1 MQQKFRNSFYVM
13 GVWLIP
19 VLFILFEATI
29 FLSKANWKSDYVW
42 YSVTFWLVRAAL
54 SPVIIFYTLKFW
66 VDLKK
71 WFRLFLVHLGGFT
84 LFSILFWAGSYLI
97 LNKILHRSE
106 FFGVDRTS
114 TSMGVFGMIVDNS
127 ISTNT
132 IVYVS
137 TVVFCYVWEYFRQ
150 NVIIN
155 KRAVEL
161 EKSLL
166 TSRLELLK
174 GQLNTHFLFNTLHTI
189 SSLVVRKQNEEA
201 NKMLVRL
208 SELLRFALK
217 ENKEQLIPLQR
228 ELELLQLYL
237 EIQQMRYSERLQ
249 VNVTADA
256 SVQNSM
262 VPSMLLQ
269 PLVENALKYAVEPYS
284 DTGIIDI
291 VIIAKNGNMNFSIRD
306 NGKKDFKTIDFNNG
320 VGLAN
325 TRERL
330 QNLFPGQHKFS
341 IMPNNGQ
348 GVRIDISIP
357 NQSIDHA
364 AIENSHS

>member
-1 MQQKFRNSFYVM
+1 
-13 GVWLIP
+13 
-19 VLFILFEATI
+19 
-29 FLSKANWKSDYVW
+29 
-42 YSVTFWLVRAAL
+42 
-54 SPVIIFYTLKFW
+54 
-66 VDLKK
+66 
-71 WFRLFLVHLGGFT
+71 
-84 LFSILFWAGSYLI
+84 
-97 LNKILHRSE
+97 
-106 FFGVDRTS
+106 
-114 TSMGVFGMIVDNS
+114 
-127 ISTNT
+127 
-132 IVYVS
+132 
-137 TVVFCYVWEYFRQ
+137 
-150 NVIIN
+150 
-155 KRAVEL
+155 
-161 EKSLL
+161 
-166 TSRLELLK
+166 LELLK

-291 VIIAKNGNMNFSIRD
+291 VIVAKNGNMNFSIRD